1 MVETILS
8 ALAPIVFTLLL
19 GFVAAWRHDFGPKEA
34 SVLNRMVL
42 LYAVPLALFVG
53 TVGTPRTDLVQD
65 IAFVVAIFV
74 AIVGFYVL
82 VFLLFHFVFRFSL
95 SESVLAALTASAPAV
110 PFMGPAILGDLF
122 GKASAVTIAIAALVI
137 NLIVVPITIL
147 GLALGRTPVATTA
160 SATTRHSAFA
170 EKLLETVKQPIVWAP
185 VLAFVLV
192 LCNVRVPS
200 IVDHG
205 LSLLGQATSG
215 VALFASGIML
225 AAYKIQIDR
234 TALSLAL
241 LKNIVQP
248 ALVLVGLR
256 SLGYGAPIVPEAV
269 LTTAI
274 PSMPIVIVLAVQY
287 HVSRSAR
294 LLCPISQRDWFDL
307 HNRSFHRPDT
317 VSDFSGRRLA
327 MTQVEALAKY
337 AARASFADLSAQSR
351 KQLPVHILDSLGCCI
366 AALGAG
372 PVEACRAQVA
382 DFGGD
387 GPCALIGGGNAN
399 PIFAA
404 FWHTALVRYVD
415 FMDNFLAPTETC
427 HTADNF
433 GVALTIADY
442 VGGSGRDLMLAVAL
456 AYTVQSRFVDHAN
469 FMTRGFDH
477 TAQLAFS
484 LNAAAGRLLGLSEP
498 QIANAIAM
506 AAVSDASFAV
516 VRAKPL
522 SQWKGLASAQ
532 SALGA
537 MNTLFLARRGV
548 EGPLQVIEG
557 PNGIDN
563 LLHMQIRID
572 WDKQGYE
579 GVLESTIKKYNS
591 MIHTQS
597 AVHCMVELVRQNKLD
612 PGKVVS
618 IEADVIRI
626 AYDFAGGGLYGVDKV
641 IRTKEQADHSLPY
654 LLAVALLDGDV
665 MPAQFAPDRIMRAD
679 VQQLLK
685 KVSVRPDQEFTEQYP
700 AKMPAKIT
708 VRLQDGKVIEHEV
721 QDFPGLAS
729 RPFTWEDSVEK
740 FDRLVAGR
748 VDEGLCSR
756 DQGCRAFARKH
767 PG

>member
-1 MVETILS
+1 
-8 ALAPIVFTLLL
+8 
-19 GFVAAWRHDFGPKEA
+19 
-34 SVLNRMVL
+34 
-42 LYAVPLALFVG
+42 
-53 TVGTPRTDLVQD
+53 
-65 IAFVVAIFV
+65 
-74 AIVGFYVL
+74 
-82 VFLLFHFVFRFSL
+82 
-95 SESVLAALTASAPAV
+95 
-110 PFMGPAILGDLF
+110 
-122 GKASAVTIAIAALVI
+122 
-137 NLIVVPITIL
+137 
-147 GLALGRTPVATTA
+147 
-160 SATTRHSAFA
+160 
-170 EKLLETVKQPIVWAP
+170 
-185 VLAFVLV
+185 
-192 LCNVRVPS
+192 
-200 IVDHG
+200 
-205 LSLLGQATSG
+205 
-215 VALFASGIML
+215 
-225 AAYKIQIDR
+225 
-234 TALSLAL
+234 
-241 LKNIVQP
+241 
-248 ALVLVGLR
+248 
-256 SLGYGAPIVPEAV
+256 
-269 LTTAI
+269 
-274 PSMPIVIVLAVQY
+274 
-287 HVSRSAR
+287 
-294 LLCPISQRDWFDL
+294 
-307 HNRSFHRPDT
+307 
-317 VSDFSGRRLA
+317 

-351 KQLPVHILDSLGCCI
+351 QQLPVHILDSLGCCI

-387 GPCALIGGGNAN
+387 GACALIGGGNAN

-456 AYTVQSRFVDHAN
+456 SYTVQSRFVDHAN

-506 AAVSDASFAV
+506 AAASDASFAV
-516 VRAKPL
+516 IRAKPL

-537 MNTLFLARRGV
+537 MNALFLARRGV

-557 PNGIDN
+557 ANGIDN

-579 GVLESTIKKYNS
+579 GVLESTIKKYNA

-597 AVHCMVELVRQNKLD
+597 AVHCMVELARQNKFD

-626 AYDFAGGGLYGVDKV
+626 AYDFAGGGHYGVDKV

-665 MPAQFAPDRIMRAD
+665 MPAQFEPDRIMRAD
-679 VQQLLK
+679 VQRLLK
-685 KVSVRPDQEFTEQYP
+685 KVSIRPDQEFTDQYP
-700 AKMPAKIT
+700 AKMPAKII
-708 VRLQDGKVIEHEV
+708 VRLQDGKVIEHQV
-721 QDFPGLAS
+721 QDFSGLAS
-729 RPFTWEDSVEK
+729 RPFTWEESVEK
-740 FDRLVAGR
+740 FDRLVAGHA
-748 VDEGLCSR
+748 DEGTCHEIKNAVRSLENIHVAELMALLGR
-756 DQGCRAFARKH
+756 VKGVTAARH
-767 PG
+767 